1 MMNEDVAS
9 QWVAFEEEYSP
20 YRLKRKDAEAI
31 ETIRINL
38 QNSLTEDALT
48 QGFSSVKEFEKSVID
63 GCIASMKNK
72 E

>member
-1 MMNEDVAS
+1 ML
-9 QWVAFEEEYSP
+9 
-20 YRLKRKDAEAI
+20 RRI